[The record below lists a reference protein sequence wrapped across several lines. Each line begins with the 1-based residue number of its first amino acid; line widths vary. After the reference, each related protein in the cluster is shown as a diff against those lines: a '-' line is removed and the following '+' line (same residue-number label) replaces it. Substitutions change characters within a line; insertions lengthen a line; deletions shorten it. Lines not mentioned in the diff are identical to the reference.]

1 MTSSRTLLG
10 ALLYACAVLP
20 FGAAHALG
28 VVTYVGHAAADNF
41 NPLNRLSDI
50 DSGTTFAPA
59 SYGVNVDGNVATS
72 ITDSAHGGSAYAY
85 SLSVA
90 AYSPVLGFTIGGG
103 AGATTTIR
111 YQVML
116 SGPAAATV
124 VPVHVIAHG
133 SVDGDGSTQ
142 ASAFFAVNYDNG
154 GANTSLFAGVNLNG
168 ANGNSFSFDQ
178 VTNFKVNAVF
188 DVYLRAESGS
198 GGPGGPAG
206 WSKAFVDPSF
216 TIDDPALA
224 ALYHFEGIPAA
235 VPESAT
241 WVLTMLGLGVVLGVR
256 RRSTTRVPVTESR

>member
-1 MTSSRTLLG
+1 M
-10 ALLYACAVLP
+10 P

-41 NPLNRLSDI
+41 NPLNRLNDI
-50 DSGTTFAPA
+50 DHGTTFAPA

-72 ITDSAHGGSAYAY
+72 ITDSAQGGSAYAY

-90 AYSPVLGFTIGGG
+90 AYSPVLGFTVGGG
-103 AGATTTIR
+103 AGATTTIH

-124 VPVHVIAHG
+124 VPVHVLAHG
-133 SVDGDGSTQ
+133 LVDGEGSTQ
-142 ASAFFAVNYDNG
+142 ASASFSVNYDSG
-154 GANTSLFAGVNLNG
+154 GAGAILLAGINLNG
-168 ANGNSFSFDQ
+168 VSGNSFSFDQ

-188 DVYLRAESGS
+188 DVYLRADSGS

-224 ALYHFEGIPAA
+224 ALYHFEGIPSA

-241 WVLTMLGLGVVLGVR
+241 WALTMLGLGVVLGVR
-256 RRSTTRVPVTESR
+256 RRRTALVPVPESQ